1 MHLQLLFPMKVLRKA
16 LAEFAKEILKPI
28 CREDHMSKEAFKTIV
43 KKVVYKVAGK
53 LQSHQVPN
61 TQERI
66 EQYLELSY
74 VKAYNYC

>member
-1 MHLQLLFPMKVLRKA
+1 
-16 LAEFAKEILKPI
+16 
-28 CREDHMSKEAFKTIV
+28 MSKEEFKTIV
-43 KKVVYKVAGK
+43 KNVVYKVAGT
-53 LQSHQVPN
+53 LQIHQVPN